1 MPSNQDRNASGTR
14 IAVSLGALVAVVM
27 LAIWGATALAGSIHG
42 GLEPAKTQ
50 RRIVKAT
57 PVEATKAAEA
67 TKGAETTRYAQAEPT
82 KPAVTP
88 APKPVAKPKPA
99 PAPAPVKPSAAKY
112 VVVIDPGH
120 GGELSGSEPT
130 GPNDST
136 PHPKTAFGASSASGF
151 TEAQGVLEIALKLR
165 PLLEQRG
172 VKVIMVRT
180 APKSISNKDRAAIAN
195 KANADLFL
203 RLHMDGADGNS
214 SVHGIS
220 MQVPAAGWPP
230 LGKSRKA
237 GEIILASLIKE
248 TGATNR
254 GIAPRKDL
262 AGFNWCKVP
271 TALPELGFL
280 SNRTEANKLASD
292 SYQQKLA
299 QALADGTMQ
308 YLQTVR

>member
-1 MPSNQDRNASGTR
+1 MPFNQDRNASGTR
-14 IAVSLGALVAVVM
+14 IAVTLGALVAVVM
-27 LAIWGATALAGSIHG
+27 LGIWGATALAGSIHG
-42 GLEPAKTQ
+42 PLKATPTA

-57 PVEATKAAEA
+57 PVEATKAAETTPPA
-67 TKGAETTRYAQAEPT
+67 TKYAQAEPT
-82 KPAVTP
+82 KPTVTP
-88 APKPVAKPKPA
+88 TPKATAKPTPV
-99 PAPAPVKPSAAKY
+99 PAPAPVKTASAKY

-136 PHPKTAFGASSASGF
+136 PHPKTAFGASGGGK
-151 TEAQGVLEIALKLR
+151 TEAELVLKIGLKLR
-165 PLLEQRG
+165 PLLEKRG

-180 APKSISNKDRAAIAN
+180 APKAISNKDRAAIAN

-203 RLHMDGADGNS
+203 RLHMDGVDGS
-214 SVHGIS
+214 PSTHGIS

-230 LGKSRKA
+230 IAQSRKA
-237 GEIILASLIKE
+237 GQIILSSLIAE
-248 TGATNR
+248 TGAPNR

-280 SNRTEANKLASD
+280 SNRAEANKLASD
-292 SYQQKLA
+292 SYQNTLA
-299 QALADGTMQ
+299 KALADGTMK
-308 YLQTVR
+308 YLATVR

>member
-1 MPSNQDRNASGTR
+1 LNQSRDTSATR
-14 IAVSLGALVAVVM
+14 IAVTLGALVAAVM
-27 LAIWGATALAGSIHG
+27 LGIWGATALASAING
-42 GLEPAKTQ
+42 GAP
-50 RRIVKAT
+50 KAT
-57 PVEATKAAEA
+57 PIAKKTPVASAPLATTAPVEATRVAEGDR
-67 TKGAETTRYAQAEPT
+67 TQVDP
-82 KPAVTP
+82 VP
-88 APKPVAKPKPA
+88 APKPAPKSA
-99 PAPAPVKPSAAKY
+99 PAPAPVKAAPKY
-112 VVVIDPGH
+112 VVVVDPGH
-120 GGELSGSEPT
+120 GGELPGSEPT

-136 PHPKTAFGASSASGF
+136 PHPKTAFGATGVNGK
-151 TEAQGVLEIALKLR
+151 TEAELVLKIALKLR
-165 PLLEQRG
+165 PLLEARG

-180 APKSISNKDRAAIAN
+180 TPAKISNIQRAEIAN
-195 KANADLFL
+195 KAHADLFL
-203 RLHMDGADGNS
+203 RLHMDGVDGSPGTN
-214 SVHGIS
+214 GIS

-230 LGKSRKA
+230 IAQSRKA
-237 GEIILASLIKE
+237 GEIILSSLIAE
-248 TGATNR
+248 TGASNR